1 LESNF
6 LKKEF
11 ESYEDYRNELG
22 KLIRLEML
30 GPNKSDSEEDKN
42 RQIRISPDQ
51 QFSCGIL
58 FPVET
63 TLADTNTQSEMH
75 DEFLSE
81 IESDDIKIE
90 NKNMETNSK
99 NFHEDDDPEPSLDL
113 SNQHSPSSI
122 AITFKRNKK
131 NPILVEI
138 NFSKY
143 FPSLT
148 EDENKYPV
156 YIRKQYEYSFE
167 ELKPRLQI
175 LEPSG
180 NLFLRSKIRDIGD
193 NYEIITLSI
202 VNLNQKST
210 SKDKLVRYF
219 FQPEI
224 IVFCDNGFEPLEPE
238 KEAYKDAELA
248 SDALLYRNKKVF
260 CRGHGCAGDW
270 DDQKENNCYKVF
282 SNSFPEYEVRPIEP
296 KGNID
301 GVDFSFDANSLWGQS
316 EKIAQELIFSNLSNI
331 IDDYSLWI
339 KSLKLIGLDDFAQE
353 TATSHIEKCQNA
365 LSRMRDGLEIL
376 KNNNTCFKA
385 FRIAN
390 RAMLMQQHHGAI
402 IECQNTQ
409 NNIPYAD
416 VSFLSGTI
424 KRGWRPFQ
432 LAFFLMNLN
441 CIKTIEGYNA
451 EMADV
456 VDLIWFPTG
465 GGKTEAYL
473 GVAAYAV
480 ALSKLKNPRSNSTEV
495 IMRYTLRLLSAQ
507 QFERAATLM
516 MAMELM
522 RKKGELGE
530 ECKDYGEPIRAGLWV
545 GSSLTPNKVKNAK
558 KSLRDLHNDDTA
570 PNPFQILSCPW
581 CKSDLR
587 NDNFAGYKFNRRK
600 NNIDFICRNTE
611 CDYGDQILPIS
622 VIDEN
627 LYEYPPTLLLGT
639 VDKFAQLSWLQEPK
653 NFLGHKTGSPPSLII
668 QDELHLISGPLGSI
682 VGHYE
687 VLLQKICKHYG
698 SVPKIIASTAT
709 IKRAEQQVRSL
720 YNREVAA
727 FPPQGLTYDDS
738 YFAQESKDHNKPGRR
753 YIGVFGSATNSM
765 ITAQKNLLA
774 PLLQFPSASFG
785 NFIEEE
791 KSNNDGEIRLKLKEN
806 CENPFV
812 DPYGTIIWY
821 FNSLRELG
829 YADTL
834 LVSDI
839 SEYLKNLCRRYNIEP
854 QLRRFNLQVTE
865 LTSRAKD
872 SAISEILKLLE
883 EKWTPKPWDEKKCL
897 DVLLAT
903 NMISVGVDINRLGL
917 MVITGQPKS
926 TSEYIQASSRVGRSH
941 PGLVFTLYNQS
952 RSRDRSHFEMFKTY
966 HQALYR
972 SVEPSSVTPF
982 SYKARERALPGLII
996 GMARNI
1002 FAIENPNDFNK
1013 EISLKILDEL
1023 EDYLE
1028 LVYYNTKSS
1037 DEVESAEI
1045 QINKIL
1051 DTWLMRNAGATITWG
1066 SMGGIAS
1073 QDDLVISTGQNTSD
1087 FSDKI
1092 EVMTSMRNV
1101 DLASRATIIKSMLD
1115 LD

>member
-1 LESNF
+1 MS
-6 LKKEF
+6 
-11 ESYEDYRNELG
+11 

-30 GPNKSDSEEDKN
+30 GPNSSDTDEDKN
-42 RQIRISPDQ
+42 RKIFISPEQ

-58 FPVET
+58 FPIET
-63 TLADTNTQSEMH
+63 VLEDTNLQIDDQEKIISEN
-75 DEFLSE
+75 ENE
-81 IESDDIKIE
+81 NDDIQIE
-90 NKNMETNSK
+90 NQNIRKNSTISL
-99 NFHEDDDPEPSLDL
+99 EDDDPEPSLDL

-122 AITFKRNKK
+122 AITFKRYKK
-131 NPILVEI
+131 NPIKIEI

-143 FPSLT
+143 SSST
-148 EDENKYPV
+148 QEDEKRRTA
-156 YIRKQYEYSFE
+156 YIRKQYKSTFE
-167 ELKPRLQI
+167 ELKPRIQLT
-175 LEPSG
+175 EPSG
-180 NLFLRSKIRDIGD
+180 KLFLRSKIRDIDD

-202 VNLNQKST
+202 VNLNQNSSST
-210 SKDKLVRYF
+210 DKLLSLF

-224 IVFCDNGFEPLEPE
+224 IVHCENGFETLEPE
-238 KEAYKDAELA
+238 REVFRDAELA
-248 SDALLYRNKKVF
+248 SDALLYRNKKVY

-270 DDQKENNCYKVF
+270 EDIESSNKSTKVF

-296 KGNID
+296 KSNIL
-301 GVDFSFDANSLWGQS
+301 GVDFSFAANSLW
-316 EKIAQELIFSNLSNI
+316 EENEENAQNI
-331 IDDYSLWI
+331 ICKNLENIVNDYSLWI
-339 KSLKLIGLDDFAQE
+339 EGLRTIKLDEYAQKTALAHIKGCE
-353 TATSHIEKCQNA
+353 TALNRMQN
-365 LSRMRDGLEIL
+365 GLEIL
-376 KNNNTCFKA
+376 RNNITCFKA

-402 IECQNTQ
+402 NECQNTQ
-409 NNIPYAD
+409 NNIQYED

-432 LAFFLMNLN
+432 LAFFLMNLD
-441 CIKTIEGYNA
+441 CIKTIDGYNT
-451 EMADV
+451 EMANI

-473 GVAAYAV
+473 GVAAYSI
-480 ALSKLKNPRSNSTEV
+480 ALSKLNNPRSNSTEV

-516 MAMELM
+516 MALELM
-522 RKKGELGE
+522 RKKGELGD
-530 ECKDYGEPIRAGLWV
+530 ECEAYAEPIRAGLWV
-545 GSSLTPNKVKNAK
+545 GNSLTPNKMKSAK
-558 KSLRDLHNDDTA
+558 KSLTELRNDSSA

-581 CKSDLR
+581 CKSDLCD
-587 NDNFAGYKFNRRK
+587 DNYAGYKVNRRK
-600 NNIDFICRNTE
+600 NNIDFICNNE
-611 CDYGDQILPIS
+611 KCDYGNQVLPIS

-627 LYEYPPTLLLGT
+627 LYEFPPTLLLGT
-639 VDKFAQLSWLQEPK
+639 VDKFAQLSWLQEPR

-687 VLLQKICKHYG
+687 VLIQKICKHYG
-698 SVPKIIASTAT
+698 NVPKIIASTAT

-720 YNREVAA
+720 YNKDVAA
-727 FPPQGLTYDDS
+727 FPPQGLSYDDS
-738 YFAQESKDHNKPGRR
+738 YFAQESKNPDKAGRR

-765 ITAQKNLLA
+765 ITAQRNLLA
-774 PLLQFPSASFG
+774 PLLQFPTASFG
-785 NFIEEE
+785 DYIDEEINTGTN
-791 KSNNDGEIRLKLKEN
+791 KATKKLREDCK
-806 CENPFV
+806 NPFV

-839 SEYLKNLCRRYNIEP
+839 SEYLKNLCQRYNIEP
-854 QLRRFNLQVTE
+854 QLRRFNLQITE

-872 SAISEILKLLE
+872 SAISEVLKLLN
-883 EKWTPKPWDEKKCL
+883 EKWTPKPRHKKCL

-972 SVEPSSVTPF
+972 AVEPSSVTPF
-982 SYKARERALPGLII
+982 SFKARERALPGLIL

-1002 FAIENPNDFNK
+1002 YNIEDPNDFNE
-1013 EISLKILDEL
+1013 EISLGILSEL
-1023 EDYLE
+1023 EDYLD
-1028 LVYYNTKSS
+1028 LVYSNTKSA
-1037 DEVESAEI
+1037 DEVESAEL

-1051 DTWLMRNAGATITWG
+1051 DTWLIRKAGAKLTWG
-1066 SMGGIAS
+1066 TMGGIIG
-1073 QDDLVISTGQNTSD
+1073 QDDLVISTGQNKNKY
-1087 FSDKI
+1087 SDKI

-1101 DLASRATIIKSMLD
+1101 DLASRATIAKSMLD
-1115 LD
+1115 LE